1 METSPTGRPKTYEE
15 MGEVER
21 LKRELADARKQL
33 REAAVADSGSL
44 AIAQALREVVPS
56 RPRVP
61 VARPR
66 KRPPSATSYSGIL
79 DISDVHYGEVVDADS
94 TNGMWQYNMDIAR
107 QRFDYTTDEAI
118 DIGRFANIGKL
129 TLILGG
135 DLISGKIH
143 DDLERTNEVMVM
155 EQALDFSDVA
165 YAQIEKLVQ
174 SFPEIEVISVAGNHP
189 RLYDRPYFKH
199 KQVEN
204 FDYLIAKML
213 EQKGKNQK
221 GLHFTTPK
229 SFWTVFES
237 EGRLFMTMHGDT
249 NKQQHS
255 QGISFYAVEK
265 ELRKW
270 WGMGNR
276 EERPQFDDIISH
288 HLHTLAAIPV
298 GYSVAWI
305 NGSMKGGDEYTQ
317 AMTRPPSAAQ
327 QRMLITSRG
336 EVKSDHAI
344 KLDQIGKPV
353 A

>member
-1 METSPTGRPKTYEE
+1 METPPEDY
-15 MGEVER
+15 GEIGH
-21 LKRELADARKQL
+21 LKKQL
-33 REAAVADSGSL
+33 YDTRKELKEARASNAQDS
-44 AIAQALREVVPS
+44 AFAQALREVMPS
-56 RPRVP
+56 RPTVP
-61 VARPR
+61 VARPS
-66 KRPPSATSYSGIL
+66 KRTASKASYSGIL
-79 DISDVHYGEVVDADS
+79 DISDVHYGEVVDAHS
-94 TNGMWQYNMDIAR
+94 TNGMWQYNMAIAQER
-107 QRFDYTTDEAI
+107 LDYTVNQAI

-129 TLILGG
+129 TLVLGG

-165 YAQIEKLVQ
+165 YAQLEKLVQ

-276 EERPQFDDIISH
+276 SERPQFDDLITH
-288 HLHTLAAIPV
+288 HLHTAATIPI
-298 GYSVAWI
+298 GYSKAYI
-305 NGSMKGGDEYTQ
+305 NGSMKGPDEYTQ
-317 AMTRPPSAAQ
+317 AMTRAPAPAE
-327 QRMLITSRG
+327 QRMLVTSRG
-336 EVKSDHAI
+336 EVKSEHLI
-344 KLDQIGKPV
+344 KLDDIGRV
-353 A
+353 AVRNA

>member
-1 METSPTGRPKTYEE
+1 MLEKTPNHLE
-15 MGEVER
+15 GENER
-21 LKRELADARKQL
+21 LKQLLAEERRARRDL
-33 REAAVADSGSL
+33 LLSGAAST
-44 AIAQALREVVPS
+44 AIAQAIRDVVPL
-56 RPRVP
+56 RPSVP
-61 VARPR
+61 VARPH
-66 KRPPSATSYSGIL
+66 KRDLLKRSYSGIL
-79 DISDVHYGEVVDADS
+79 DISDVHYGEVVDAEA
-94 TNGMWQYNMDIAR
+94 TGGMWQYNMAVAEE
-107 QRFDYTTDEAI
+107 RFNHTVDQVI
-118 DIGRFANIGKL
+118 DIGRFARIGKMSV
-129 TLILGG
+129 ILGG
-135 DLISGKIH
+135 DLLSGKIH

-165 YAQIEKLVQ
+165 YSQIEKLVQ
-174 SFPEIEVISVAGNHP
+174 SFPEIEVISVSGNHP

-213 EQKGKNQK
+213 EEKGKKQK
-221 GLHFTTPK
+221 GLSFITPK
-229 SFWTVFES
+229 SFWTVFET

-276 EERPQFDDIISH
+276 TERPQFDDIISH
-288 HLHTLAAIPV
+288 HLHTLATIPV
-298 GYSVAWI
+298 GYSMAYI

-317 AMTRPPSAAQ
+317 AMTRPPSPAQ
-327 QRMLITSRG
+327 QRMLIVSGG

-344 KLDQIGKPV
+344 KLDHIGKPV
-353 A
+353 TIS